1 MFNLTT
7 ECALPPRVLLSDA
20 GESMS
25 TRPDSPFASIEK
37 AIDTIRQGRMVVVVD
52 DEDRENEGD
61 LTLAAEHVTP
71 ETIAFM
77 ATHGRGLIC
86 AALEGP
92 VLDRLQI
99 PLMVRD
105 NTSPFETAFCI
116 SVEAR
121 EGTTTGISAQDRART
136 IQALIAPDAKPQHF
150 VKPGHVFPLRARPGG
165 VLTRTGQTEASV
177 DLARLAG
184 LHPSGVICE
193 IMKDDGTMA
202 RVPDLV
208 PFCRQHGLPLV
219 TVADLVA
226 YRLRQEPLV
235 APLEVR
241 TMASQWGAL
250 KVHRFQSL
258 LDGGSHLAFV
268 LGDLAGDPPLVRVH
282 VETLPDDLHGFETG
296 LFQKAMAAISKEG
309 RGVLVYLRRHAHTP
323 GVAEEGH
330 TQPQVMNDRDFG
342 VGAQILRQLGV
353 GKMRLLSRH
362 ETKYIGLRGFGLDLC
377 AHVPLEPSLDQPHTD
392 RPHTDLP

>member
-1 MFNLTT
+1 
-7 ECALPPRVLLSDA
+7 
-20 GESMS
+20 MS
-25 TRPDSPFASIEK
+25 ERTDSPFAPIEE
-37 AIDTIRQGRMVVVVD
+37 AIAAIRLGRMVVVVD

-61 LTLAAEHVTP
+61 LTLAAGHVSP
-71 ETIAFM
+71 EAIAFM

-92 VLDRLQI
+92 LLDRLQI

-105 NTSPFETAFCI
+105 NTSPFETAFCV

-121 EGTTTGISAQDRART
+121 EGTTTGISAHDRSRT
-136 IQALIAPDAKPQHF
+136 IQALIDPEAKPQHF

-208 PFCRQHGLPLV
+208 PFCCQHGLPLV

-235 APLEVR
+235 TLLDVCAMP
-241 TMASQWGAL
+241 SQWGSL
-250 KVHRFQSL
+250 QVHRFQSH
-258 LDGGSHLAFV
+258 LDSTQHLAFV
-268 LGDLAGDPPLVRVH
+268 LGDLAAGEPPLVRVH
-282 VETLPDDLHGFETG
+282 VETLPDDLHGFEFG
-296 LFQKAMAAISKEG
+296 LFQRAMGMLAKEG
-309 RGVLVYLRRHAHTP
+309 RGALVYLRRPAQPATSAP
-323 GVAEEGH
+323 GVPPASS
-330 TQPQVMNDRDFG
+330 QAMSDRDFG
-342 VGAQILRQLGV
+342 VGAQILRQLGI

-377 AHVPLEPSLDQPHTD
+377 AHVPLEPVTD
-392 RPHTDLP
+392 HP

>member
-1 MFNLTT
+1 
-7 ECALPPRVLLSDA
+7 
-20 GESMS
+20 MS
-25 TRPDSPFASIEK
+25 SRPDSPFAPIED
-37 AIDTIRQGRMVVVVD
+37 AIEAIRQGRMVVVVD

-61 LTLAAEHVTP
+61 LTLAAEHVSP
-71 ETIAFM
+71 EAIAFM
-77 ATHGRGLIC
+77 ATFGRGLIC

-105 NTSPFETAFCI
+105 NTSPFETAFCV

-121 EGTTTGISAQDRART
+121 EGTTTGISAQDRSRT

-208 PFCRQHGLPLV
+208 PFCQQHGLLLV

-235 APLEVR
+235 KPLEVR
-241 TMASQWGAL
+241 TMPSIWGEL

-268 LGDLAGDPPLVRVH
+268 LGDLRDQGEGGEAPLVRVH
-282 VETLPDDLHGFETG
+282 VETLPDDLHGFEDG
-296 LFQKAMAAISKEG
+296 LFQKAMAVIAKEG

-323 GVAEEGH
+323 GVAEEGMVA
-330 TQPQVMNDRDFG
+330 PQAMSDRDFG
-342 VGAQILRQLGV
+342 VGAQILRQVGI
-353 GKMRLLSRH
+353 GKMRLISRH

-377 AHVPLEPSLDQPHTD
+377 AHVALEPHAPAPSTD
-392 RPHTDLP
+392 PR

>member
-1 MFNLTT
+1 MT
-7 ECALPPRVLLSDA
+7 V
-20 GESMS
+20 
-25 TRPDSPFASIEK
+25 RPDSPFASIEE
-37 AIDTIRQGRMVVVVD
+37 AIDAIRRGRMVVVVD

-61 LTLAAEHVTP
+61 LTLAAEHVSP
-71 ETIAFM
+71 ESIAFM

-92 VLDRLQI
+92 LLDRLQI

-105 NTSPFETAFCI
+105 NTSPFETAFCV

-121 EGTTTGISAQDRART
+121 EGTTTGISAHDRSRT
-136 IQALIAPDAKPQHF
+136 IQALIAPEARPQHF

-235 APLEVR
+235 KPLETR
-241 TMASQWGAL
+241 TMASIWGEL
-250 KVHRFQSL
+250 KVHRFKSL

-268 LGDLAGDPPLVRVH
+268 LGDLAGGEPPLVRVH
-282 VETLPDDLHGFETG
+282 VETLPDDLHGFEGG
-296 LFQKAMAAISKEG
+296 LFQKAMGFLA
-309 RGVLVYLRRHAHTP
+309 LVYLRRHAHTP
-323 GVAEEGH
+323 GVADEGPA
-330 TQPQVMNDRDFG
+330 QPLVMSDREFG
-342 VGAQILRQLGV
+342 VGAQILRQLGI
-353 GKMRLLSRH
+353 GNMRLLSRH

-377 AHVPLEPSLDQPHTD
+377 AHVPLESPAAPLPTDQP
-392 RPHTDLP
+392 

>member
-1 MFNLTT
+1 M
-7 ECALPPRVLLSDA
+7 SD
-20 GESMS
+20 
-25 TRPDSPFASIEK
+25 RPDSPFAPIEQ
-37 AIDTIRQGRMVVVVD
+37 AIEAIRQGHMIVVVD

-61 LTLAAEHVTP
+61 LTLAAEHVSP
-71 ETIAFM
+71 EAIAFM

-92 VLDRLQI
+92 ALDRLQI

-105 NTSPFETAFCI
+105 NTSPFETAFCV

-121 EGTTTGISAQDRART
+121 EGTTTGISAQDRSRT

-202 RVPDLV
+202 RVPDLI
-208 PFCRQHGLPLV
+208 PFCRQHGLLLV

-235 APLEVR
+235 AHLETR
-241 TMASQWGAL
+241 TMSSQWGDL
-250 KVHRFQSL
+250 KVHRFRSL

-268 LGDLAGDPPLVRVH
+268 LGDLGAGAPPLVRVH
-282 VETLPDDLHGFETG
+282 VETLPDDLHGFQTG
-296 LFQKAMAAISKEG
+296 LFQKAMAALAKEG
-309 RGVLVYLRRHAHTP
+309 RGALVYLRRHAHTP
-323 GVAEEGH
+323 GVAEEGQA
-330 TQPQVMNDRDFG
+330 QPQAMSDRDFG
-342 VGAQILRQLGV
+342 VGAQILQQLGI

-362 ETKYIGLRGFGLDLC
+362 ETKYIGLRGFGLDIC
-377 AHVPLEPSLDQPHTD
+377 AHVPLEPSTDQA
-392 RPHTDLP
+392 LPEHPSTEPR

>member
-1 MFNLTT
+1 
-7 ECALPPRVLLSDA
+7 
-20 GESMS
+20 MS
-25 TRPDSPFASIEK
+25 NRPDSPFASIEA
-37 AIDTIRQGRMVVVVD
+37 AIAAIRVGRMVVVVD

-71 ETIAFM
+71 EAIAFM
-77 ATHGRGLIC
+77 ATYGRGLIC

-92 VLDRLQI
+92 TLDRLQI

-105 NTSPFETAFCI
+105 NTSPFETAFCV

-121 EGTTTGISAQDRART
+121 EGTTTGISAQDRSRT
-136 IQALIAPDAKPQHF
+136 IQALIDPEAKPQHF

-208 PFCRQHGLPLV
+208 PFCQQHNLLLV

-235 APLEVR
+235 KPLEVR
-241 TMASQWGAL
+241 SMPSIWGEL

-268 LGDLAGDPPLVRVH
+268 LGDLDGGEPPLVRVH
-282 VETLPDDLHGFETG
+282 VETLPDDLHGFSDG
-296 LFQKAMAAISKEG
+296 LFQKAMAALAKEG
-309 RGVLVYLRRHAHTP
+309 RGALVYLRRHAQTP
-323 GVAEEGH
+323 GVADES
-330 TQPQVMNDRDFG
+330 QPAPQTMSDRDFG
-342 VGAQILRQLGV
+342 VGAQILQLLGV

-377 AHVPLEPSLDQPHTD
+377 AHVPLEPSAANPTPD
-392 RPHTDLP
+392 RP

>member
-1 MFNLTT
+1 MKNR
-7 ECALPPRVLLSDA
+7 A
-20 GESMS
+20 
-25 TRPDSPFASIEK
+25 DSPFASIEE
-37 AIDTIRQGRMVVVVD
+37 AIDAIRQGRMVVVVD

-61 LTLAAEHVTP
+61 LTLAAEHVSP
-71 ETIAFM
+71 EAIAFM

-105 NTSPFETAFCI
+105 NTSPFETAFCV

-121 EGTTTGISAQDRART
+121 EGTTTGISAQDRSRT
-136 IQALIAPDAKPQHF
+136 IQALIASESRPQHF

-208 PFCRQHGLPLV
+208 PFCKKHGLLLV

-235 APLEVR
+235 KLLEVR
-241 TMASQWGAL
+241 AMASTWGEL
-250 KVHRFQSL
+250 KVHRFRSL
-258 LDGGSHLAFV
+258 LDGGTHLAFV
-268 LGDLAGDPPLVRVH
+268 LGDLGAGKEPPLVRVH
-282 VETLPDDLHGFETG
+282 VETLPDDLHGFESG
-296 LFQKAMAAISKEG
+296 LFQKAMGFLAKEG
-309 RGVLVYLRRHAHTP
+309 RGALVYLRRHAHTP
-323 GVAEEGH
+323 GVAEEDH
-330 TQPQVMNDRDFG
+330 AQPQAMSDRDFG
-342 VGAQILRQLGV
+342 VGAQILRQLGI

-377 AHVPLEPSLDQPHTD
+377 AHVQLEPAAAPLPTD
-392 RPHTDLP
+392 SH

>member
-1 MFNLTT
+1 MPNLTMECAHT
-7 ECALPPRVLLSDA
+7 KECALPPEAVLSDA
-20 GESMS
+20 WGPMCPS
-25 TRPDSPFASIEK
+25 PDSPFASIEV
-37 AIDTIRQGRMVVVVD
+37 AIESIRQGRMVVVVD

-71 ETIAFM
+71 EVIAFM

-92 VLDRLQI
+92 LLDRLQI

-105 NTSPFETAFCI
+105 NTSPFETAFCV

-121 EGTTTGISAQDRART
+121 EGTTTGISAHDRSRT
-136 IQALIAPDAKPQHF
+136 IRALIAPEAKPQHF

-208 PFCRQHGLPLV
+208 PFCRQHNLPLV

-235 APLEVR
+235 KPLEIR
-241 TMASQWGAL
+241 AMPSIWGEL

-268 LGDLAGDPPLVRVH
+268 LGDLAGDEPPLVRVH

-296 LFQKAMAAISKEG
+296 LFQKAMGVLAKEG
-309 RGVLVYLRRHAHTP
+309 RGALVYLRRHAHTP
-323 GVAEEGH
+323 GVADEGPV
-330 TQPQVMNDRDFG
+330 QPQVMSDRDFG
-342 VGAQILRQLGV
+342 VGAQILRQLGI

-377 AHVPLEPSLDQPHTD
+377 AHVPLEPPADPQ
-392 RPHTDLP
+392 

>member
-1 MFNLTT
+1 M
-7 ECALPPRVLLSDA
+7 SD
-20 GESMS
+20 
-25 TRPDSPFASIEK
+25 RPDSPFAPIEQ
-37 AIDTIRQGRMVVVVD
+37 AIEAIRQGRMIVVVD

-61 LTLAAEHVTP
+61 LTLAAEHVSP
-71 ETIAFM
+71 EAIAFM
-77 ATHGRGLIC
+77 ATYGRGLIC

-105 NTSPFETAFCI
+105 NTSPFETAFCV

-121 EGTTTGISAQDRART
+121 EGTTTGISAQDRSRT

-202 RVPDLV
+202 RVPDLI
-208 PFCRQHGLPLV
+208 PFCRQHGLLLV

-235 APLEVR
+235 AHLETR
-241 TMASQWGAL
+241 TMPSQWGDL
-250 KVHRFQSL
+250 KVHRFRSL

-268 LGDLAGDPPLVRVH
+268 LGDLGAGAPPLVRVH
-282 VETLPDDLHGFETG
+282 VETLPDDLHGFQTG
-296 LFQKAMAAISKEG
+296 LFQKAMAALAKEG
-309 RGVLVYLRRHAHTP
+309 RGALVYLRRHAHTP
-323 GVAEEGH
+323 GVAEEGQA
-330 TQPQVMNDRDFG
+330 QPQAMSDRDFG
-342 VGAQILRQLGV
+342 VGAQILQQLGI

-362 ETKYIGLRGFGLDLC
+362 ETKYIGLRGFGLDIC
-377 AHVPLEPSLDQPHTD
+377 AHVPLEPSTDQP
-392 RPHTDLP
+392 LPEHPSTEPR

>member
-1 MFNLTT
+1 
-7 ECALPPRVLLSDA
+7 
-20 GESMS
+20 MS
-25 TRPDSPFASIEK
+25 VRPGSPFAPIEE
-37 AIDTIRQGRMVVVVD
+37 AISTIRQGRMVVVVD

-61 LTLAAEHVTP
+61 LTLAAEHVSP
-71 ETIAFM
+71 EAIAFM
-77 ATHGRGLIC
+77 ATYGRGLIC

-92 VLDRLQI
+92 LLDRLQI

-105 NTSPFETAFCI
+105 NTSPFETAFCV

-121 EGTTTGISAQDRART
+121 EGTTTGISAQDRSRT
-136 IQALIAPDAKPQHF
+136 IQTLISPDAKPQHF

-208 PFCRQHGLPLV
+208 PFCQKHGLPMV

-235 APLEVR
+235 KPLEVR
-241 TMASQWGAL
+241 TMASVWGEL
-250 KVHRFQSL
+250 RVHRFQSL

-268 LGDLAGDPPLVRVH
+268 LGDLAGGEPPLVRVH
-282 VETLPDDLHGFETG
+282 VETLPDDLHGFEMG
-296 LFQKAMAAISKEG
+296 LFQKAMGHLAQEG

-323 GVAEEGH
+323 GVAEEGPV
-330 TQPQVMNDRDFG
+330 QPQIMSDRDFG
-342 VGAQILRQLGV
+342 VGAQILRQLGI

-377 AHVPLEPSLDQPHTD
+377 AHVPLEATAATLSTDQPTD
-392 RPHTDLP
+392 QH

>member
-7 ECALPPRVLLSDA
+7 ECALPPRVLLRDA
-20 GESMS
+20 EGSMS
-25 TRPDSPFASIEK
+25 TRPDSPFASIEE

-208 PFCRQHGLPLV
+208 PFCKKHGLPLV

-241 TMASQWGAL
+241 AMASQWGAL

-268 LGDLAGDPPLVRVH
+268 LGDSGGRSAPGARARGDSAGRPARLRDRGSFRRPWAPWRGRAGGCWC
-282 VETLPDDLHGFETG
+282 TCA
-296 LFQKAMAAISKEG
+296 AMPTR
-309 RGVLVYLRRHAHTP
+309 RGSPTRATP
-323 GVAEEGH
+323 SSS
-330 TQPQVMNDRDFG
+330 P
-342 VGAQILRQLGV
+342 
-353 GKMRLLSRH
+353 
-362 ETKYIGLRGFGLDLC
+362 
-377 AHVPLEPSLDQPHTD
+377 
-392 RPHTDLP
+392 

>member
-20 GESMS
+20 EESMS
-25 TRPDSPFASIEK
+25 TRPDSPFAPIEE
-37 AIDTIRQGRMVVVVD
+37 AIDAIRQGRMVVVVD

-77 ATHGRGLIC
+77 ATFGRGLIC
-86 AALEGP
+86 AALEGS

-268 LGDLAGDPPLVRVH
+268 LGDLGGDPPLVRVH

-296 LFQKAMAAISKEG
+296 LFQKAMAALSKEG

-330 TQPQVMNDRDFG
+330 AQPQVMNDRDFG

-377 AHVPLEPSLDQPHTD
+377 AHVPLEPSQDQPPTD
-392 RPHTDLP
+392 RQ